1 MDKPQLTLEQEFRIR
16 FTQSTISDLIEEGRR
31 QEVLD
36 LIADIMRHDLAR
48 ENYLMGELKI
58 KLGL

>member
-1 MDKPQLTLEQEFRIR
+1 MDKPELTLEQQFRIR
-16 FTQSTISDLIEEGRR
+16 FTQDTINDLLEEGRR

>member
-16 FTQSTISDLIEEGRR
+16 FTQSTINGLLEEGRKE
-31 QEVLD
+31 EVLD